1 MKKSLLMLGF
11 ALSTLAHGQMT
22 MTSSTMM
29 STCDCYQL
37 TAASANDRGAIW
49 SPAPFSLND
58 AFDMTF
64 SIYAGAFD
72 GADGMAF
79 VLQQNPTGMGDVG
92 AGLGYRDLAPF
103 VSPPISLKS
112 LAIEFDTWN
121 SSPAVVTDIDNAVS
135 DHMGIESNG
144 SVEHN
149 LGGPYLVPNLETGTY
164 HTFRVIWNPSLQVM
178 TAFLNGN
185 FIFAYNGDIIN
196 NIFTGNPTV
205 YWGFTAA
212 CGGAFNEHRVCMY
225 RNAAFTQNLTTV
237 CADVPVTFTDAST
250 SDLNKIVSYS
260 WDFGDGSALDI
271 NQNPVYSYPTP
282 GSYTAELTMTDIS
295 GCDDIATVT
304 ITVLPDIIVN
314 VTGTDVTCFGDLN
327 GQAIATPAN
336 GTGPYTYLWD
346 DILAQTNATATGLVP
361 NTYNVDVEDGLGCK
375 GIGTITIN
383 EPVEVTVNVTGT
395 DISCFG
401 FNDGQATANV
411 LTGVSPFDYLW
422 NDMAGQITATATNLV
437 SGIYAVTVTDDN
449 GCEGLGNITIG
460 EPLEFT
466 VDINSSDA
474 NCFNAKDGQATAVET
489 NGVSPFTYLWDDAF
503 SQTSQTALNL
513 LAGTYNV
520 TVTDDNGCIATDAV
534 VIGQPAEILITAIV
548 TNDAGGGNGSIDAT
562 IIGGIAPYTTN
573 WSNSATTEDINS
585 LASGSYTLTV
595 IDANGCAKDSTFQI
609 KNTVGI
615 NDFAT
620 INFELYPNPTTG
632 IFHIDGSGYYAV
644 IITDAAGRV
653 VLNSDATDNTTID
666 LSTYENGIYFVR
678 IEKDELN
685 YIEKVVHH

>member
-11 ALSTLAHGQMT
+11 ALSTLSFGQMT
-22 MTSSTMM
+22 MTSSAMLGA
-29 STCDCYQL
+29 CDCYQL
-37 TAASANDRGAIW
+37 TTNSANDKGAIW
-49 SPAPFSLND
+49 SPATINLTLP
-58 AFDMTF
+58 FDMTF
-64 SIYAGAFD
+64 NIYAGAVD

-79 VLQQNPTGMGDVG
+79 VLQQNATGVGDVG
-92 AGLGYRDLAPF
+92 ATLGYRDIAAP
-103 VSPPISLKS
+103 SIPPISAKS
-112 LAIEFDTWN
+112 LAIEIDTWN
-121 SSPAVVTDIDNAVS
+121 SSPAVVTDIGDVVN
-135 DHMGIESNG
+135 DHTGIEFNN

-149 LGGPYLVPNLETGTY
+149 LGGPYLIPNVETGTY

-178 TAFLNGN
+178 TVMLNGA
-185 FIFAYNGDIIN
+185 FVFAYNGDIITN
-196 NIFTGNPTV
+196 VFTGNPNV
-205 YWGFTAA
+205 YFGWTAGT
-212 CGGAFNEHRVCMY
+212 GGVFNEHRVCMY
-225 RNAAFTQNLTTV
+225 RNAAFTQNLTAV
-237 CADVPVTFTDAST
+237 CPDVPVTFTDAST
-250 SDLNKIVSYS
+250 SDLNNIVSYS

-271 NQNPVYSYPTP
+271 NQNPVYSYTTP
-282 GSYTAELTMTDIS
+282 GTYTAELTMTDIS
-295 GCDDIATVT
+295 GCDDIATVS
-304 ITVLPDIIVN
+304 ITVLPDLVVN
-314 VTGTDVTCFGDLN
+314 VVGTDVTCFTDLD
-327 GQAIATPAN
+327 GQAVATPTN
-336 GTGPYTYLWD
+336 GTGPYSYLWD
-346 DILAQTNATATGLVP
+346 DLLAQTNATATGLIP
-361 NTYNVDVEDGLGCK
+361 NTYNVDVEDALGCK
-375 GIGTITIN
+375 GVGTVTIG
-383 EPVEVTVNVTGT
+383 EPVEVTVDVTGN
-395 DISCFG
+395 DVSCFG
-401 FNDGQATANV
+401 FLDGQATANP

-422 NDMAGQITATATNLV
+422 NDGAAQFTATASNLAP
-437 SGIYAVTVTDDN
+437 GIYAVTVTDDN

-615 NDFAT
+615 NDFGT

-632 IFHIDGSGYYAV
+632 IFQIDGIGYYAV
-644 IITDAAGRV
+644 VITDAAGRV
-653 VLNSDATDNTTID
+653 VLNMDATDNTTID
-666 LSTYENGIYFVR
+666 LSTFENGIYFVR

-685 YIEKVVHH
+685 YMEKVVLH